1 MIVATMF
8 FIYQS
13 QDGNPFGDGLTFDMI
28 YCNYAHKENAENLLV
43 SVFAIATIFSIA
55 PSL

>member
-1 MIVATMF
+1 MF

-28 YCNYAHKENAENLLV
+28 YCNYAHKENAENLFV
-43 SVFAIATIFSIA
+43 SVFAIATIFSIS
-55 PSL
+55 PSI